1 MTRTI
6 CSGVSTRLFLFSS
19 MASTYIFFF
28 FGFFIFKFSPCS
40 FFFSLSL
47 SLFLHLSLYLLFF
60 FLRLPTD
67 DVNPRVGDRRSLA
80 CSISAS
86 LYQKFIFSLFSN
98 MNTNDCIF
106 LFRDL
111 SGGMRKTS
119 KNYSYLITW
128 RFYPKL

>member
-19 MASTYIFFF
+19 MASSYIFFF
-28 FGFFIFKFSPCS
+28 FCFFIFKLSPCS

-47 SLFLHLSLYLLFF
+47 SSFLHLSLYLLFF
-60 FLRLPTD
+60 LLRLPT

-86 LYQKFIFSLFSN
+86 LYQKLTSSN

-106 LFRDL
+106 SFRDL
-111 SGGMRKTS
+111 SGEMRKTS
-119 KNYSYLITW
+119 RNYSYLIT
-128 RFYPKL
+128 